1 MNGITDNSIIALDKF
16 IQSTRDSGYKS
27 TASAISELVD
37 NAIQAQ
43 AKNVSIL
50 ICPNDQGELNV
61 AIIDDGCGMDGTILT
76 QAMRFGGSSRFND
89 RLGLGRFGM
98 GLPNASLSQARRVEV
113 YSWQNGSVPI
123 FTYLDVD
130 EIASSSM
137 TTVPSPVPSKA
148 PDWIGEIKSIS
159 GTAVVW
165 SSCDR
170 LDHRRVST
178 IEKKLHQA
186 LGRIFRYFL
195 WDDVRIE
202 INGQP
207 VVAIDPLYV
216 SQDSQVAG
224 ASPFQDSWQLELY
237 ANPEDPNSPTG
248 IVEVR
253 FSELP
258 VHKWHNL
265 PNDEKRRLG
274 VANGAGAS
282 IVRSGREVDFGWYF
296 MGSKRRENYDDWWRC
311 EIKFDAVLDEAFG
324 ITHTKQ
330 QVKPKEYLIE
340 ALQPYVESMAKALNG
355 RVRQAHV
362 DIKVNSVT
370 STAEKVAQERDK
382 KMRPLS
388 LPKREADGLSNTDD
402 ITQLAKRHI
411 ALHHA
416 MQEPQQTSPSYHI
429 VEDDMVDTCFFKP
442 LVSDGLVVGVINPR
456 HRFYKQIYKPAV
468 DGQNSNEPF
477 ARAVQLMVLAAARAE
492 ASLIE
497 TSEIEVVERFRREW
511 SHAMDVL
518 LA

>member
-1 MNGITDNSIIALDKF
+1 MNTITDNSIIALDQF

-43 AKNVSIL
+43 AKTVSIQ
-50 ICPNDQGELNV
+50 ICSNDEGELNV
-61 AIIDDGCGMDGTILT
+61 AIIDDGCGMDSTTLT

-113 YSWQNGSVPI
+113 YSWQNGSPSI

-137 TTVPSPVPSKA
+137 TTVPFPIKNKTPE
-148 PDWIGEIKSIS
+148 WIGDLKSTS

-165 SSCDR
+165 TLCDR

-195 WDDVRIE
+195 WDDVKIS

-207 VVAIDPLYV
+207 VAAIDPLYV
-216 SQDSQVAG
+216 AHDSPVTG
-224 ASPFQDSWQLELY
+224 ASTFQDTWQLELY
-237 ANPEDPNSPTG
+237 ANPADPNSPTG
-248 IVEVR
+248 IVEVT

-258 VHKWHNL
+258 VHKWHYL

-330 QVKPKEYLIE
+330 QIKPKEYLIE
-340 ALQPYVESMAKALNG
+340 ALQPYIESMAKALNG

-362 DIKVNSVT
+362 DIKVNSET
-370 STAEKVAQERDK
+370 STAEKVAQDRDK
-382 KMRPLS
+382 RMRPLS
-388 LPKREADGLSNTDD
+388 LPERETEGLSNMDM
-402 ITQLAKRHI
+402 IEQLAKRHI
-411 ALHHA
+411 ALRHA
-416 MQEPQQTSPSYHI
+416 MQEPQQSSPSYHI
-429 VEDDMVDTCFFKP
+429 VEDEMADTCFFKP
-442 LVSDGLVVGVINPR
+442 LVSDGIVVSVINPR
-456 HRFYKQIYKPAV
+456 HKFYKKIYKPAMEN
-468 DGQNSNEPF
+468 QNINGSLSQ
-477 ARAVQLMVLAAARAE
+477 AVQLMVLAAARAE
-492 ASLIE
+492 AALIDTAEIE
-497 TSEIEVVERFRREW
+497 TVERFRREW